1 MSIKMPTANWSD
13 LDQLAVFVCIFNEN
27 ANFDKNILILS
38 AKFVN
43 NQTGQTC

>member
-1 MSIKMPTANWSD
+1 MSTKMPTANWSD
-13 LDQLAVFVCIFNEN
+13 LDQLAVFVRVFNEN
-27 ANFDKNILILS
+27 KEFDKNVLILS